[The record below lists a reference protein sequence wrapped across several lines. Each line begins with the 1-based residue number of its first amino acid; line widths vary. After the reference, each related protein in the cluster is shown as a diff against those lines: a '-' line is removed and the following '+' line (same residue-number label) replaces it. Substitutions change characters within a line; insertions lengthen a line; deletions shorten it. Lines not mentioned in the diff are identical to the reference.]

1 MTELRHGL
9 GYQINYKKCSSA
21 PETTLEPRFQMADES
36 SRVYFFIFF
45 DPGLTDIVTYS
56 KLLSY
61 GMSNVCYENAGMMD
75 HRVRR
80 FHRRGVRL
88 CACDEKTSVI
98 HHRVWSCRGPRF
110 PLKL

>member
-1 MTELRHGL
+1 MVWDIKSTMKSVQQHWRPLLNCVIQWRM
-9 GYQINYKKCSSA
+9 KVVA
-21 PETTLEPRFQMADES
+21 
-36 SRVYFFIFF
+36 FIFF
-45 DPGLTDIVTYS
+45 TFFNPGLTDIVTYS
-56 KLLSY
+56 KLLSF
-61 GMSNVCYENAGMMD
+61 GMSSVCYENAGMMD